1 MVRMLAGRYRVEEAV
16 GRGGSA
22 VVHRGWDRTLKR
34 RVAVK
39 VFSSYRADG
48 DEPSA
53 EVLREARTAAGLN
66 HPNVARV
73 YDYGEATEGSHRV
86 PYLVMEFIDGDTLAD
101 RIAREGAL
109 PWPEAAMICAA
120 TAAALATAHERDL
133 VHRDIKPRNVMLP
146 SGGGVKVVDFGIA
159 AAAGQNSV
167 DTQGNLWGTPV
178 SLAPEQLRGEPTYPA
193 ADIYALGLVLFECL
207 VGRAAWQG
215 SSVGEILAQRHNNP
229 APRLPRISGLPREIV
244 KLYEACTADKPE
256 QRPTAAEARAVLRR
270 AAGLVPTLR
279 PQISLLPAVPRA
291 AGTLVTAAPAATT
304 VAAPET
310 PAAPSRP
317 AGLLPK
323 YVLSRSRPPGSRPQ
337 QQRSRRRAAA
347 VASMA
352 VATAVVSVLGLQ
364 LANGTA
370 NPGGRTAEAAVDGA
384 AIAPTPQPI
393 DTPPL
398 GSASPRATTPTPTA
412 TTTAPVYA
420 VPVDR
425 TTRDHDSDNDD
436 DYDPTKPPKSSKP
449 TTKPTDDP
457 TDPSESTPP
466 TSPDPST
473 PTDDD
478 PTDDP
483 TTDPTD
489 PDEPHDPESTP
500 TPDDP
505 TDDPTTDPE
514 TTPTGDHTT
523 PPTGDG
529 GVSGNST
536 GSSTGTGTGTSTE
549 S

>member
-101 RIAREGAL
+101 RIARDGAL
-109 PWPEAAMICAA
+109 PWPEAAVICAA

-193 ADIYALGLVLFECL
+193 ADVYALGLLLFECL

-215 SSVGEILAQRHNNP
+215 GSVGEILAQRHNNP

-244 KLYEACTADKPE
+244 KLYEACTADRPE

-279 PQISLLPAVPRA
+279 PQIALLPAVPRA
-291 AGTLVTAAPAATT
+291 TGTPATSVEAATVPSAVT
-304 VAAPET
+304 
-310 PAAPSRP
+310 PSRP

-323 YVLSRSRPPGSRPQ
+323 SVVSRTRPGGSRP

-364 LANGTA
+364 LANGTG

-393 DTPPL
+393 DTPPVS
-398 GSASPRATTPTPTA
+398 SASPRATTPTATDA

-425 TTRDHDSDNDD
+425 TTRGDYSDD
-436 DYDPTKPPKSSKP
+436 DDNEGTKPPKSTRP
-449 TTKPTDDP
+449 TAKPTDDP
-457 TDPSESTPP
+457 TDPAESTPP
-466 TSPDPST
+466 SSGPST
-473 PTDDD
+473 PTDE

-483 TTDPTD
+483 TDEPTD
-489 PDEPHDPESTP
+489 PQEPEDPESTP
-500 TPDDP
+500 TPDEP

-514 TTPTGDHTT
+514 STPTGDNS
-523 PPTGDG
+523 PPVTGDG
-529 GVSGNST
+529 G
-536 GSSTGTGTGTSTE
+536 GTSSVSSNGSGSGSGTP